1 MIRKWIGY
9 DEEKAIIVDAME
21 YEGGDFDRIPGV
33 TYVEIFPP
41 LHINAIKLERD
52 SGGNITIV
60 RDDEAWVKLE
70 PKLLRNF
77 RLERNK
83 RLADCDWITLKSY
96 SRNEPV
102 PDEWKAYMQALR
114 DLPANT
120 ADPENPVWPQAPTP

>member
-21 YEGGDFDRIPGV
+21 YKGDDFDRIPGV

-83 RLADCDWITLKSY
+83 RLAECDWITLKCY

-102 PDEWKAYMQALR
+102 PEEWKAYMQALR

-120 ADPENPVWPQAPTP
+120 VDPENPVWPQAPTP